1 MKHLALATLLS
12 AALAMPALA
21 QGTIR
26 IAMND
31 AEDIVT
37 NGEYAFVQG
46 FRAVAEAG
54 GFTVQVFPSNALGS
68 EAERMSQTA
77 QGLIQVNLGAATAP
91 AQMNPL
97 MRMTILP
104 FLFRS
109 HEEFDAVMAGTDIM
123 EHLNAPLLDNGL
135 RIAGFNLRGLD
146 AGFFN
151 TSTPVSTVEDLQ
163 GLRMRALD
171 RGQVAFFESLGV
183 SATIVD
189 WAEMAQALQT
199 GIVDGYVN
207 PPNAAIRTGHTEHLK
222 HYTPAALAPSFRAVM
237 ISEDWY
243 EMLPPDDRQTIDAA
257 IAAGNQANRDWL
269 PGWAGLVEE
278 RFAEAGVT
286 VTGLVEGERDRL
298 VQMSAPIH
306 GALLGDE
313 GLALVMGAIGQIRED

>member
-1 MKHLALATLLS
+1 MRHLTLATLL
-12 AALAMPALA
+12 AATLALPALA
-21 QGTIR
+21 QDTIR

-37 NGEYAFVQG
+37 NGEFAFVEG

-54 GFTVQVFPSNALGS
+54 GFAVEVFPSNALGS
-68 EAERMSQTA
+68 EAERLCQTA

-97 MRMTILP
+97 MRLTILP
-104 FLFRS
+104 FLFES
-109 HEEFDAVMAGTDIM
+109 AQEFDAVMAGTDLM
-123 EHLNAPLLDNGL
+123 EHLNAPLLDNGI
-135 RIAGFNLRGLD
+135 RVAGFNLRGLD

-151 TSTPVSTVEDLQ
+151 RSVPVSTVEDLQ

-183 SATIVD
+183 SSTIVD
-189 WAEMAQALQT
+189 WSEMANALQT

-207 PPNAAIRTGHTEHLK
+207 PPNAAIRTGHTEYLK

-237 ISEDWY
+237 LSEDWY
-243 EMLPPDDRQTIDAA
+243 SGLDDAQRATIDAA
-257 IAAGNQANRDWL
+257 VAAGIQANRDWM
-269 PGWAGLVEE
+269 PGWAALVDS

-286 VTGLVEGERDRL
+286 VTPLAEGQRDRL
-298 VQMSAPIH
+298 VEMSTPIH
-306 GALLGDE
+306 GALLGAE
-313 GLALVMGAIGQIRED
+313 GLALVMGAIGQVRGQ